1 MYHRIVEVD
10 SPGTKLRIEN
20 GSLKIETVEG
30 RVARFRTEELDCVLL
45 CHPGV
50 SLSNGA
56 LAELMA
62 ANVQIVACDRRF
74 QPAGVML
81 PYGATHL
88 TNIFRCQ
95 LDVAEPL
102 RKRLW
107 QAIVCCKIVRQ
118 AAVLRD
124 VTGNDCGLGAMAQM
138 VRSGDVGNMEA
149 QAAVRFWKHFPGLE
163 HGRDRW
169 SNDLN
174 MPLNYV
180 YIVLFA
186 TMARAICAAGLH
198 PNLGLCHQNQYNPF
212 CLASD
217 LVEPYRE
224 IGERAVLA
232 HAAAFAGEL
241 TRDVKRAVLG
251 DILAA
256 RFGDGS
262 LSLSSAMQRTA
273 VSLRESYAN
282 GAVNIDYPELVRHVG
297 DDDVRLAG

>member
-10 SPGTKLRIEN
+10 SPGARLRIES
-20 GSLKIETVEG
+20 GSLKIETEG
-30 RVARFRTEELDCVLL
+30 RVARFRTGELDCVLL
-45 CHPGV
+45 GHPGV

-62 ANVQIVACDRRF
+62 ANVQVVACDRRY

-107 QAIVCCKIVRQ
+107 QTVVRRKIAGQ

-124 VTGNDCGLGAMAQM
+124 ATGDDRGLGALAKR
-138 VRSGDVGNMEA
+138 VASGDVENMEA
-149 QAAVRFWKHFPGLE
+149 QAAARFWRGFPGLE
-163 HGRDRW
+163 HGRDRGAD
-169 SNDLN
+169 DLN
-174 MPLNYV
+174 LPLNYV
-180 YIVLFA
+180 YVVLFA

-198 PNLGLCHQNQYNPF
+198 PNLGLCHHGQYNPF

-224 IGERAVLA
+224 VGERAVLA
-232 HAAAFAGEL
+232 HAAEFGGEL
-241 TRDVKRAVLG
+241 TRDVKRAMLG
-251 DILAA
+251 DVLAA
-256 RFGDGS
+256 RFGDGG
-262 LSLSSAMQRTA
+262 LSLSQAMQRTA
-273 VSLRESYAN
+273 VSLRESYED
-282 GAVNIDYPELVRHVG
+282 GAVKIDFPELNNVG
-297 DDDVRLAG
+297 RDDVRSAG

>member
-10 SPGTKLRIEN
+10 SPGTKLRIEA
-20 GSLKIETVEG
+20 GSLKIETAEG
-30 RVARFRTEELDCVLL
+30 RVARFRTEELDCILMS
-45 CHPGV
+45 HPGV

-62 ANVQIVACDRRF
+62 ANVQVVACDRKF

-81 PYGATHL
+81 PFGATHL

-95 LDVAEPL
+95 LGVAEPL

-107 QAIVCCKIVRQ
+107 QTIVQQKIANQ

-124 VTGNDCGLGAMAQM
+124 AIGDDCGLDAMAQR
-138 VRSGDVGNMEA
+138 VRSGDVENQEA

-163 HGRDRW
+163 HGRDRLAG
-169 SNDLN
+169 DLN
-174 MPLNYV
+174 LPLNYV

-198 PNLGLCHQNQYNPF
+198 PNHGLCHHSQYNPF

-217 LVEPYRE
+217 LIEPYRE
-224 IGERAVLA
+224 VGERAVLA
-232 HAAAFAGEL
+232 HAKEFAGEL
-241 TRDVKRAVLG
+241 TRDVKRALLG
-251 DILAA
+251 EMLGAK
-256 RFGDGS
+256 FGKGD
-262 LSLSSAMQRTA
+262 LSLSTAMQRTA
-273 VSLRESYAN
+273 VSLRETLVD
-282 GAVNIDYPELVRHVG
+282 GVVKIHFPELVCHVG

>member
-10 SPGTKLRIEN
+10 RPGTKLRIDA
-20 GSLKIETVEG
+20 GSLKIETADG
-30 RVARFRTEELDCVLL
+30 RIARFRTEELDCVLL
-45 CHPGV
+45 SHPGV

-62 ANVQIVACDRRF
+62 ANVQIVACDRKF
-74 QPAGVML
+74 QPTGVML
-81 PYGATHL
+81 PYGTTHL
-88 TNIFRCQ
+88 TNVFRCQ

-107 QAIVCCKIVRQ
+107 QAIVQRKIVNQ
-118 AAVLRD
+118 AAVLRSAVGD
-124 VTGNDCGLGAMAQM
+124 DCGLGAMAQR
-138 VRSGDVGNMEA
+138 VHSGDVENMEA

-163 HGRDRW
+163 HGRDRAA
-169 SNDLN
+169 NDLN

-180 YIVLFA
+180 YMVLFA

-198 PNLGLCHQNQYNPF
+198 PNLGLCHHNQYNPF

-224 IGERAVLA
+224 VGERAVLA
-232 HAAAFAGEL
+232 HANEFAGEL
-241 TRDVKRAVLG
+241 TRDLKRALLG
-251 DILAA
+251 DVLAT
-256 RFGDGS
+256 RFGDGR
-262 LSLSSAMQRTA
+262 LALSSAMQRTA
-273 VSLRESYAN
+273 VSLRESYTSGN
-282 GAVNIDYPELVRHVG
+282 VKIDYPGLVRHVG